1 MQQEHFTLIKEQR
14 LENNITQESVDQVV
28 EKVEAYFGRL
38 QVHLVIGGN
47 NFAANEKFITD
58 TIKSGRH
65 FNEDSSFLSFL
76 YKELK
81 SDQNDGEKERTGRRR
96 RKSSSS
102 SSDDSRSKSRRSKK
116 KKKKERKRSLERRL
130 SGERS
135 TKSERR
141 REAFRQSLPSD
152 PSRRTRRRSYSVG
165 GRDQR
170 SQTGS
175 DQDDI
180 IVLESPSPSPSPP
193 PSPVPGASDPQEQLK
208 KKMKGE
214 EEEALRQLRAER
226 DFYSKHPNKH
236 PKYAEMWAAF
246 WRKKNKELE
255 ARGININTVNI
266 EPEWLTVFDKFI
278 ITENKEKTE
287 SKKSELALKRR
298 QSSRCEII
306 MLSGESDSERQLSP
320 PPPPRISDPRR
331 RRRSEYEEE
340 LKVLTLLNFL
350 SQLSSKHLFSA
361 AICDKVSQIRK
372 AAFSMEADVYGSSQL
387 LLHNKDCFNLM
398 DQAEEA
404 LKLKHRERKVGE
416 LDLSVVNI
424 TLAQISVFLR
434 TSSCQKSD
442 ILEIETISPT
452 EKDNSRVLKM
462 SISKTIERE
471 LKNSGKIVSKQE
483 LESLVEAE
491 FARVKY
497 KIPNTTANLRN
508 INLQSSSSTSDQ
520 SNLFSAYSDSIDW
533 ANVMKGVNT
542 VQKSRDPRVQL
553 RPAGN
558 SQAKPTA
565 KSGQS
570 SENLT
575 DGELAAL
582 MANFDQLRQEEKNK
596 LIACLGELEALDPRK
611 VERIKRIIFRNK

>member
-1 MQQEHFTLIKEQR
+1 MK
-14 LENNITQESVDQVV
+14 D
-28 EKVEAYFGRL
+28 
-38 QVHLVIGGN
+38 
-47 NFAANEKFITD
+47 
-58 TIKSGRH
+58 
-65 FNEDSSFLSFL
+65 L
-76 YKELK
+76 YK
-81 SDQNDGEKERTGRRR
+81 
-96 RKSSSS
+96 
-102 SSDDSRSKSRRSKK
+102 
-116 KKKKERKRSLERRL
+116 
-130 SGERS
+130 
-135 TKSERR
+135 
-141 REAFRQSLPSD
+141 F
-152 PSRRTRRRSYSVG
+152 
-165 GRDQR
+165 
-170 SQTGS
+170 
-175 DQDDI
+175 
-180 IVLESPSPSPSPP
+180 
-193 PSPVPGASDPQEQLK
+193 
-208 KKMKGE
+208 
-214 EEEALRQLRAER
+214 
-226 DFYSKHPNKH
+226 H
-236 PKYAEMWAAF
+236 
-246 WRKKNKELE
+246 
-255 ARGININTVNI
+255 
-266 EPEWLTVFDKFI
+266 FDW
-278 ITENKEKTE
+278 
-287 SKKSELALKRR
+287 
-298 QSSRCEII
+298 
-306 MLSGESDSERQLSP
+306 
-320 PPPPRISDPRR
+320 
-331 RRRSEYEEE
+331 
-340 LKVLTLLNFL
+340 TLLNE
-350 SQLSSKHLFSA
+350 LFQTIA
-361 AICDKVSQIRK
+361 VEIK
-372 AAFSMEADVYGSSQL
+372 
-387 LLHNKDCFNLM
+387 HNKDCFNLM
-398 DQAEEA
+398 DQAGEA

-442 ILEIETISPT
+442 ILEIKTVSPK

-497 KIPNTTANLRN
+497 KIPNTTATLGN
-508 INLQSSSSTSDQ
+508 ITLQSSSSTSDQ

-570 SENLT
+570 TENLT